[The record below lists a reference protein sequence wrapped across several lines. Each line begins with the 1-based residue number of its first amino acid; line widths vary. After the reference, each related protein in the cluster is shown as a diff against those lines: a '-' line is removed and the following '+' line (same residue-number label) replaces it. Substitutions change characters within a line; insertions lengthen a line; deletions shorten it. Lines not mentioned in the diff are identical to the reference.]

1 MLLDYLIALGRRL
14 LARGPGEIPP
24 FFPDEPSG
32 GVCEPR
38 SHRPGGRG
46 SAIAVPEPDD
56 VRDPFVAALGRPAKR

>member
-14 LARGPGEIPP
+14 LRGPGDVPP
-24 FFPDEPSG
+24 PFPDEPSG
-32 GVCEPR
+32 GVREPR

-56 VRDPFVAALGRPAKR
+56 DRDQFLTALGRTARR